1 MGRGGSMQL
10 FDLHCDSIVNFRKE
24 HSDFLC
30 QKTQFFLRELAAFD
44 RLCQTMAIFIPD
56 DVRNEAAVA
65 YFRNH
70 KEYLDD
76 LLEKQKDLA
85 ELVRGPEDME
95 RITANGK
102 CAVILAVE
110 SGAALAGSLENV
122 DYLAENGVK
131 MMTLVWNGPNELGS
145 GQRTDQGLT
154 PFGRQAVKRMEQAG
168 IIADVSHLNDRGFQ
182 ELCEIAE
189 KPFIATHSNLRS
201 VCAHKRNLTE
211 EQFQEIVD
219 RKGLVGVMLEM
230 LWRVTNEYKSGF
242 TVHISETEFDR
253 EATKALHGLYDA
265 PLLEELGIVGPN
277 VLMVHCC
284 YLTDADMDM
293 AQKYDIKVSHNVC
306 SNMYL
311 SSGVAPVPEM
321 LKRGINVSLGVDGTA
336 SNNAQDMVEL
346 MKFTALQHKVATKD
360 PLAISAEKVLEL
372 ATIDGARAVGLE
384 NEVGSLEIGKK
395 ADLVIFDP
403 LECPKAIPMHNPVST
418 LVYSSSLKNITG
430 VMVDGQVIMK
440 DGIIVRVKD
449 EKEVYRSVQRC
460 AEDLCVRG
468 QITNRREGHKWNSV
482 Y

>member
-30 QKTQFFLRELAAFD
+30 QKTQFSLRELAAFD

-219 RKGLVGVMLEM
+219 RKGLVGVNLYEQFLADDHKGDLDSMYRHVSRMLE
-230 LWRVTNEYKSGF
+230 LGGEDVIACGSDFDGADIDETLNTPVKFARSAEYLLAKG
-242 TVHISETEFDR
+242 ISERTINKMFFENALAFFKKNMR
-253 EATKALHGLYDA
+253 RPYTK
-265 PLLEELGIVGPN
+265 
-277 VLMVHCC
+277 
-284 YLTDADMDM
+284 
-293 AQKYDIKVSHNVC
+293 
-306 SNMYL
+306 
-311 SSGVAPVPEM
+311 
-321 LKRGINVSLGVDGTA
+321 
-336 SNNAQDMVEL
+336 
-346 MKFTALQHKVATKD
+346 
-360 PLAISAEKVLEL
+360 
-372 ATIDGARAVGLE
+372 
-384 NEVGSLEIGKK
+384 
-395 ADLVIFDP
+395 
-403 LECPKAIPMHNPVST
+403 
-418 LVYSSSLKNITG
+418 
-430 VMVDGQVIMK
+430 
-440 DGIIVRVKD
+440 
-449 EKEVYRSVQRC
+449 
-460 AEDLCVRG
+460 
-468 QITNRREGHKWNSV
+468 
-482 Y
+482 